1 MLDFFSKLMED
12 RDYQIAALG
21 GQIQVHL
28 VSDHMFEAKFQAKQ
42 KKLEDEI
49 KQREDRITFYA
60 EQLEGKVLIIQVTNR
75 MEN

>member
-28 VSDHMFEAKFQAKQ
+28 VSDHMFEAKF
-42 KKLEDEI
+42 
-49 KQREDRITFYA
+49 
-60 EQLEGKVLIIQVTNR
+60 
-75 MEN
+75 